1 MKDRKLIAY
10 CLTEN
15 LGTMKEEDVLA
26 LDGIHIAFGLIEEGA
41 VYWKEKAGKKDM
53 ERIRGIHPE
62 IRLILSVGGWAAD
75 GFSQAA
81 QTGDGRRRLAESLVM
96 LTEEYGFDGIDI
108 DWEYPC
114 SDKAGIHAAPE
125 DKENFT
131 LLLGEIRSLLDE
143 LSGDKTL
150 SIAAGALKKYIENT
164 QMKAVAELLDYVQ
177 LMTYDFCGGWD
188 AVTGH
193 HACLYGYGEG
203 TASCEESIR
212 LFTEA
217 GVPAEKI
224 VMGAAFYSREWEGV
238 AEGRP
243 GSAAAAGGCVHSYD
257 EIIALC
263 ENPEYGYRKYWD
275 DTAKA
280 AYLYNGNTFISYED
294 EQALACKAE
303 YVRNHKLY
311 GMMYW
316 EYGQDKT
323 YTLTGFLR
331 KELNGEKFTNS

>member
-1 MKDRKLIAY
+1 MNGKLIAY

-15 LGTMKEEDVLA
+15 LGTMKEADILA
-26 LDGIHIAFGLIEEGA
+26 LDSVHIAFGLIEDGE
-41 VYWKEKAGKKDM
+41 VYWKEKDGKRNM
-53 ERIRGIHPE
+53 ERIRAIHPG

-81 QTGDGRRRLAESLVM
+81 QTKEGRRKLAESLIR

-114 SDKAGIHAAPE
+114 LDKAGIHAAPE

-131 LLLGEIRSLLDE
+131 LLLGEIRGLLAKLGE
-143 LSGDKTL
+143 YKTL
-150 SIAAGALKKYIENT
+150 SIAAGALKAYIEST
-164 QMKAVAELLDYVQ
+164 QMREVAELLDYVQ

-193 HACLYGYGEG
+193 HACLYANEEG
-203 TASCEESIR
+203 AANCEESIR
-212 LFTEA
+212 LFTAE
-217 GVPAEKI
+217 GVPAQKL
-224 VMGAAFYSREWEGV
+224 VLGAAFYSREWTGV
-238 AEGRP
+238 TEGRA
-243 GSAAAAGGCVHSYD
+243 GSAAAAGGGVHSYD
-257 EIIALC
+257 EIVTLC
-263 ENPEYGYRKYWD
+263 ENPESGYRRYWD

-280 AYLYNGNTFISYED
+280 AYLYNGDTFISYED
-294 EQALACKAE
+294 EEALACKAE
-303 YVRNHKLY
+303 YVRHHKLY

-331 KELNGEKFTNS
+331 KRLDGEGS